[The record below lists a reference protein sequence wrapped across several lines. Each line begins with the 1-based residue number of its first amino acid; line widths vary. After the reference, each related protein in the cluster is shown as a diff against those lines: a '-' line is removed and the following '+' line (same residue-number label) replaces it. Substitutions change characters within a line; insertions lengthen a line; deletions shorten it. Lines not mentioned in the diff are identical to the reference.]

1 MSRNTSFCLA
11 RNAGSD
17 DFRADTN
24 CPFGC
29 NRTACR
35 TCSVCQ
41 GDDRY
46 ESLLAI
52 NDGCSASDKQ
62 IETIEGYQRT
72 QNENDAGAG
81 DGHF

>member
-17 DFRADTN
+17 ESRTDTN
-24 CPFGC
+24 RPFGF
-29 NRTACR
+29 NRTAFR

-52 NDGCSASDKQ
+52 NDWCSASDKQ

>member
-17 DFRADTN
+17 ESRTDTN
-24 CPFGC
+24 RPFGC

-52 NDGCSASDKQ
+52 NDWRSASDKQ
-62 IETIEGYQRT
+62 IETIESDQRT

>member
-17 DFRADTN
+17 ESRTDTN
-24 CPFGC
+24 RPFGC
-29 NRTACR
+29 NRIDCR

-46 ESLLAI
+46 QSLLAI
-52 NDGCSASDKQ
+52 NDWCSASDKQ
-62 IETIEGYQRT
+62 IETIEGYQRA
-72 QNENDAGAG
+72 QNENDAGAC

>member
-1 MSRNTSFCLA
+1 MSRKITFCLA

-17 DFRADTN
+17 ESPTDTN

-29 NRTACR
+29 DGTVCC

-52 NDGCSASDKQ
+52 NDLCSASDKQ